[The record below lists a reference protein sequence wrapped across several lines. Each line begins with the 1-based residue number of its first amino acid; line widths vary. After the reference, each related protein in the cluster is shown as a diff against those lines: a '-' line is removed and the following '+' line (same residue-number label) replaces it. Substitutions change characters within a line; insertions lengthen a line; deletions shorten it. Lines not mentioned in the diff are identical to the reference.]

1 MHYVVIDLFACEQNM
16 FANSV
21 LTPSQQPPQLPC
33 SLASFDL
40 VIDGVSKILVHV
52 FLLTCRFLFLLT
64 CRFGS
69 QLLRAVLSLLL
80 MNLSHQNK
88 WMVVGWHGSYVQYIH
103 RFCMGL

>member
-1 MHYVVIDLFACEQNM
+1 MHHVVIALFAN
-16 FANSV
+16 NV

-33 SLASFDL
+33 PLASFDS

-52 FLLTCRFLFLLT
+52 FLLT

-80 MNLSHQNK
+80 MNLSHQNE
-88 WMVVGWHGSYVQYIH
+88 WMVVGWHGSYV
-103 RFCMGL
+103 